1 MKINNF
7 FCTKL
12 LLISTCI
19 ILTLLL
25 QANSQKK
32 KLPHVIVIVIDDAGV
47 ADTGFSHK
55 LFNVDPKDA
64 TPILT
69 PNIDALAA
77 EGFSLPN
84 YYTHPTCT
92 PSRIALM
99 TGNYAYMNG
108 TPFAIVGNAGANP
121 PIGVVPE
128 RITLG
133 QMFQSVG
140 YKTHLVGKWHLGHS
154 REIMQPPRRGF
165 NSFYGLMGGAFDH
178 YKKTSGEC
186 TDLWTYDD
194 ESMNKS
200 QKMQRVP
207 EKDIDQTEHATK
219 LFARKAIDLIK
230 KHPKD
235 ESMFMYLAFTA
246 PHDPLQVNF
255 N

>member
-1 MKINNF
+1 
-7 FCTKL
+7 
-12 LLISTCI
+12 
-19 ILTLLL
+19 
-25 QANSQKK
+25 
-32 KLPHVIVIVIDDAGV
+32 VIVIVIDDAGV
-47 ADTGFSHK
+47 ADTGFSYK
-55 LFNVDPKDA
+55 MFNNDEYP
-64 TPILT
+64 PILT

-77 EGFSLPN
+77 EAVALTN

-108 TPFAIVGNAGANP
+108 TPFAITGNSGANP
-121 PIGVVPE
+121 PIGVDPD

-165 NSFYGLMGGAFDH
+165 NSFFGLIGGAFDH

-186 TDLWTYDD
+186 IDLWTYDD
-194 ESMNKS
+194 ELMNSSK
-200 QKMQRVP
+200 KMARVP
-207 EKDIDQTEHATK
+207 ASEIDVTEHATK
-219 LFARKAIDLIK
+219 LFANKAIKIIN
-230 KHPKD
+230 KHHTD

-246 PHDPLQVNF
+246 PHDPLQADQEFIEKCN
-255 N
+255 